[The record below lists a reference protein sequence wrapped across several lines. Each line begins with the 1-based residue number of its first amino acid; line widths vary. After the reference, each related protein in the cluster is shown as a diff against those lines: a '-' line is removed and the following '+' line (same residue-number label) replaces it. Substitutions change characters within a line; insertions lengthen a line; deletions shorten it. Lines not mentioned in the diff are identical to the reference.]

1 MPKLSN
7 TEKMML
13 GSFCFHAV
21 SVSVPLR
28 SITNTG
34 SSWTPWRRELE
45 ALIAQSSQRLQGKRK
60 SHSRGSLGSAAT
72 ARARQGPQPC
82 ECHPAMPLP
91 EVPHG
96 QRDGHRELW
105 AQELIPALHP
115 GVPWGCYTLETPGTA
130 EGACAHWVYVPSH
143 THRMFRAVQCPCT
156 ANTPDPVT

>member
-1 MPKLSN
+1 MPKFSS
-7 TEKMML
+7 TEKVL

-45 ALIAQSSQRLQGKRK
+45 TLIAQSSQRVEGKSK

-72 ARARQGPQPC
+72 ARAWQGPQPC
-82 ECHPAMPLP
+82 GCHPALPRP

-96 QRDGHRELW
+96 PRDGHRELW
-105 AQELIPALHP
+105 AQELIPALYP
-115 GVPWGCYTLETPGTA
+115 GVPRGCHSLETPGTA
-130 EGACAHWVYVPSH
+130 EAVCAHWVYVLSLTH
-143 THRMFRAVQCPCT
+143 TGCSGLWNVPALQT
-156 ANTPDPVT
+156 QT